1 MDLDKE
7 KAINTNRVRR
17 NEVLDINKLS
27 KKQVMYIKWFIIR
40 RFNLKS
46 EMEIQREL
54 TIKLYQNSDN
64 KAKFEC

>member
-17 NEVLDINKLS
+17 NEVLDINKLP
-27 KKQVMYIKWFIIR
+27 KKQVMYIKWFIMR

-46 EMEIQREL
+46 EKEIQREL
-54 TIKLYQNSDN
+54 TIKLHQNSDD
-64 KAKFEC
+64 KA